1 MSRGSDITGSQYKH
15 VYIGKS
21 AEETFTKEEFNR
33 DMTLAIAATQ
43 LYSKI
48 KTAPYA
54 SLSGIASILL
64 GVIKSLDTS
73 PYKTVVQSTTYE
85 VHFASGGYYI
95 HCYHTVAKLY
105 DSSNKLL
112 NTITDYYQA
121 IGG

>member
-21 AEETFTKEEFNR
+21 AEETFYRDEINKE
-33 DMTLAIAATQ
+33 LSVVAIALGIYKQ
-43 LYSKI
+43 ISG
-48 KTAPYA
+48 APYGA
-54 SLSGIASILL
+54 AAGIASNILKL
-64 GVIKSLDTS
+64 MIALDTS

-85 VHFASGGYYI
+85 VHFSSGGYYI

-105 DSSNKLL
+105 DSNNKLL
-112 NTITDYYQA
+112 DTVYDYYQA